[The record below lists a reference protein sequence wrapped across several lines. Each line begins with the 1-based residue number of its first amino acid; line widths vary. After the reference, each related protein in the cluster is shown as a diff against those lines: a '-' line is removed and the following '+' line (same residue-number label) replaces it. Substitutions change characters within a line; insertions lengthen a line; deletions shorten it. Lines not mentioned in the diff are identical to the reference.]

1 MNISEKAA
9 LYADGKARKTSASI
23 IKAIAQAYEDGY
35 KDGYKERQTGAP
47 LNSGGSGNCR
57 FRSVERNTMDNRFR
71 NRRQRKHHLSTIK
84 NRPTR

>member
-9 LYADGKARKTSASI
+9 LYADGKARKACASA

-47 LNSGGSGNCR
+47 LNSGVVEFVDFGLSSG
-57 FRSVERNTMDNRFR
+57 T
-71 NRRQRKHHLSTIK
+71 LWTIDFETDA
-84 NRPTR
+84 NGNIIYLP

>member
-9 LYADGKARKTSASI
+9 RYADGKARKACASI

-47 LNSGGSGNCR
+47 HNAEVAEFVDIGLSSG
-57 FRSVERNTMDNRFR
+57 T
-71 NRRQRKHHLSTIK
+71 LWTIDFETDA
-84 NRPTR
+84 NENIIYLP